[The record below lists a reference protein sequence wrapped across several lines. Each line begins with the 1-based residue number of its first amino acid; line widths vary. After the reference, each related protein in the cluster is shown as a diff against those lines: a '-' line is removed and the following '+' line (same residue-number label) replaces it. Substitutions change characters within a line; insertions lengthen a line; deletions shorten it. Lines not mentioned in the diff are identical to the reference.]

1 MTTDQ
6 NSVQRRWVER
16 HARMLEPPLAPE
28 TLRQLA
34 RLTVDTIAI
43 ATYARVHNIGATRDD
58 TAHLGVGDLPVWG
71 DPRGRAILDAAFL
84 NGSAAEALDFQ
95 EVLIE
100 GRNNGHAAVVIVPT
114 LLALA
119 TAHGVAGERLAHGLR
134 IAFAANISLARTLG
148 RAHRAGEMGFR
159 TTSLTAPIAAA
170 LGGALMLENDS
181 DIANHAVGITA
192 SSLPAGL
199 LAAMSPL
206 AGDFSV
212 DKDLSVGFSARHA
225 THAVLLAR
233 AGATGPGN
241 ALSGPRGWVASYGG
255 DSADPIYLENDPLGA
270 DLGAYALKLYPANF
284 GCQCAIQLAIDL
296 ARNTPPD
303 SVRKLTVRVKSSS
316 AASLSTRDIKTHVA
330 ARFSLPYA
338 VASAYVRGRSVLADF
353 EAGALSEPAV
363 SEFMAKIEL
372 VADDDLE
379 ALHQSKGVF
388 PARLELLRIDG
399 DVQRVALD
407 RPDEGLT
414 NAEADAILIKKIKSL
429 CPPPLSEALCALIKE
444 TKDPA
449 SFSGFLSL
457 PSR

>member
-1 MTTDQ
+1 MTTGQD
-6 NSVQRRWVER
+6 NVQRRWVAR
-16 HARMLEPPLAPE
+16 HAGLLDNPLRPDV
-28 TLRQLA
+28 LRQLA
-34 RLTVDTIAI
+34 RLTADTIAI
-43 ATYARVHNIGATRDD
+43 ATYARAHGVGATRYD
-58 TAHLGVGDLPVWG
+58 TAHLGAGDLPVWG
-71 DPRGRAILDAAFL
+71 DQHGRTILDAAFL

-100 GRNNGHAAVVIVPT
+100 GRNNGHAAVVIVPA

-119 TAHGVAGERLAHGLR
+119 AAHGVTGDRLAHGLR

-170 LGGALMLENDS
+170 LGGALMLDNDADVAS
-181 DIANHAVGITA
+181 HAVGIMA

-225 THAVLLAR
+225 AHAVLLAR
-233 AGATGPGN
+233 AGATGPSN

-255 DSADPIYLENDPLGA
+255 ESAGSAYLENDPLDA

-296 ARNTPPD
+296 AAKTPPENV
-303 SVRKLTVRVKSSS
+303 SALTVRVKSSS
-316 AASLSTRDIKTHVA
+316 ASSLSTRDIKTHVA

-338 VASAYVRGRSVLADF
+338 VASAYIRKRSVLADF
-353 EAGALSEPAV
+353 EESALHDPAV
-363 SEFMAKIEL
+363 SDFMAKIEL

-388 PARLELLRIDG
+388 PARLELLRHDG
-399 DVQRVALD
+399 ELQRVALD

-414 NAEADAILIKKIKSL
+414 NAEADAILVKKINSL
-429 CPPPLSEALCALIKE
+429 CPSPLSKALHSLIEKTE
-444 TKDPA
+444 NSE
-449 SFSGFLSL
+449 SFGGFLSI
-457 PSR
+457 PT